1 MEENKKFKLVS
12 SKKTRYLLPNI
23 LTLAGV
29 CLGISSIKFAIDGSF
44 GLAVN
49 LILIAAILDA
59 LDGRIARL
67 IKGTSEFG
75 KELDSLTDFVSFGIA
90 PVFILYFWELNNY
103 GKLGWAI
110 TLIYSVCCVLRL
122 ARFNLT
128 KINETEEWKNNF
140 FEGVPS
146 PAGGLLILMPL
157 IYELTNFNF
166 GINIKQFTPYLTI
179 LIAIL
184 LVSKIPTLALKKISI
199 SPKATVFLL
208 LGIGIVFIALLFYTL
223 ETLLI
228 FGTGYLISIPVSII
242 IYNNQSK
249 KNVEKINKF
258 KDTYPNIKSNKA
270 VKDLYNLNE
279 VRKKM
284 RESIGFS
291 LESESADVLRSYIT
305 LSKYLKNSTAKK
317 IKLSSFDKK
326 IISYSQN
333 FNKFLSVYEKNIK
346 LRQYNRISEKK
357 FYRELNRSYKKL
369 STFDKK
375 INKLSN

>member
-1 MEENKKFKLVS
+1 MEDNKKFKLVS

-29 CLGISSIKFAIDGSF
+29 CLGISSIKFAIDGNFS
-44 GLAVN
+44 LAVT
-49 LILIAAILDA
+49 LILLAAILDA
-59 LDGRIARL
+59 LDGRVARF

-90 PVFILYFWELNNY
+90 PVFILYFWELNSY

-128 KINETEEWKNNF
+128 KIQDAEEWKNNF

-157 IYELTNFNF
+157 IYELTNLNF
-166 GINIKQFTPYLTI
+166 GIEIKKFTPYFTV

-208 LGIGIVFIALLFYTL
+208 LGIGIVFISLLSYTL
-223 ETLLI
+223 ETLLA
-228 FGTGYLISIPVSII
+228 FGVCYLISIPISAI
-242 IYNNQSK
+242 IYSK
-249 KNVEKINKF
+249 QNKKVSEKI
-258 KDTYPNIKSNKA
+258 
-270 VKDLYNLNE
+270 
-279 VRKKM
+279 
-284 RESIGFS
+284 
-291 LESESADVLRSYIT
+291 SEENHEDIL
-305 LSKYLKNSTAKK
+305 
-317 IKLSSFDKK
+317 
-326 IISYSQN
+326 
-333 FNKFLSVYEKNIK
+333 
-346 LRQYNRISEKK
+346 
-357 FYRELNRSYKKL
+357 
-369 STFDKK
+369 
-375 INKLSN
+375 